1 MQLSPDYLEVLMISN
16 TWTGDDANDIITS
29 GANHYPEDDRTR
41 FRSRSLLT
49 FQDLC
54 GSREISRHSYKT
66 NKSIDQL
73 LKETE
78 KEAPKTAPKPAQKS
92 ADSSDDDFVSDD
104 DEGMI
109 YTIIT
114 AFKITTSF

>member
-1 MQLSPDYLEVLMISN
+1 MWFARNIE
-16 TWTGDDANDIITS
+16 S
-29 GANHYPEDDRTR
+29 GHT
-41 FRSRSLLT
+41 
-49 FQDLC
+49 
-54 GSREISRHSYKT
+54 YKT

-114 AFKITTSF
+114 DCRPNLKAQPQPYDYPYHTVWTIPVLHPTLVEK

>member
-1 MQLSPDYLEVLMISN
+1 MAHFN
-16 TWTGDDANDIITS
+16 
-29 GANHYPEDDRTR
+29 
-41 FRSRSLLT
+41 
-49 FQDLC
+49 
-54 GSREISRHSYKT
+54 KT
-66 NKSIDQL
+66 TNSIDQL

-78 KEAPKTAPKPAQKS
+78 KEAPKTAQKPAQKS